1 MTSGESIATRR
12 LRGGNES
19 LKESLDGSS
28 GTSAQERSEKDKKLY
43 IKSLN
48 PEMLFEDIR
57 WWMKQ
62 KQNVTYGWVYFTQV
76 QRREV
81 QNRAKRINLS
91 ICESKSTSRW

>member
-48 PEMLFEDIR
+48 PEMLFEDI
-57 WWMKQ
+57 
-62 KQNVTYGWVYFTQV
+62 
-76 QRREV
+76 
-81 QNRAKRINLS
+81 
-91 ICESKSTSRW
+91 